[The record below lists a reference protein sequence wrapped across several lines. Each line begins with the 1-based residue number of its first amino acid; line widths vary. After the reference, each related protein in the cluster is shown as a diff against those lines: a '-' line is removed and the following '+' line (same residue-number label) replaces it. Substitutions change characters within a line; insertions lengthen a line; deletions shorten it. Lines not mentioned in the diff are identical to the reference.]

1 MFIYVFYSVAV
12 QEYQSVL
19 SMRCRFMC
27 RSAIKFAFILMMV
40 FGIGTLFVNVNMP
53 CQLDHP
59 GQEDELPNIVIET
72 TEKSRIHGE

>member
-1 MFIYVFYSVAV
+1 
-12 QEYQSVL
+12 
-19 SMRCRFMC
+19 
-27 RSAIKFAFILMMV
+27 MMV